1 MICSICYNSEDVKT
15 AKLNDTEIHLTSQ
28 LKPQNLTAANI
39 GVFTAS
45 LGYDYRHL
53 LHFFSP
59 LIRRRNSYQ
68 TYQNFFIE
76 GWKKN
81 CNRCLWLLGHEGK
94 LTRKHICQD
103 KLSFVLRFLRW
114 HVISV
119 NMLRNALYLGAN
131 THAFVLFFNI

>member
-15 AKLNDTEIHLTSQ
+15 AKLNDPEIHHTSQ

-59 LIRRRNSYQ
+59 FGEEILIRLIRISSLKG
-68 TYQNFFIE
+68 E
-76 GWKKN
+76 KK
-81 CNRCLWLLGHEGK
+81 
-94 LTRKHICQD
+94 I
-103 KLSFVLRFLRW
+103 
-114 HVISV
+114 VID
-119 NMLRNALYLGAN
+119 AYGY
-131 THAFVLFFNI
+131 